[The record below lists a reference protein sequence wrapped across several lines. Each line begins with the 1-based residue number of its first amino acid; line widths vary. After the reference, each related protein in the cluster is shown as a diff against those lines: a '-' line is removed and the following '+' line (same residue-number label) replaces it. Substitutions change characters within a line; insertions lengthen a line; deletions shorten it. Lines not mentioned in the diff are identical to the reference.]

1 MSTYVETLLKIDP
14 EFFLKLKFKD
24 DGIKLWNS
32 LKCYNPIILS
42 GCTMNSIIKQKV
54 EDQISRWCANN
65 LVDGNYSL
73 VMCKSGTKGAYCAG
87 KDILIDDRIDNGNA
101 WMKNS
106 GVFYRY
112 EASRVDEIIDKVK
125 RDMDNQTCVASDTD
139 TIRKRQYETPN
150 DDDDGDGDGDHGD
163 DDMNMDDLDK
173 CELANK
179 TDELEE
185 AREVISQLSQ
195 EIADTSESL
204 EYVKRG
210 SKTFILRDKL
220 IIPGSAEHKYFYEYV
235 QFVIMLISEQL
246 FKERHKIPTTIIYP
260 DLLTVFSSDE
270 EIIESAFK
278 YSFKYFKDWYGKVHV
293 LMSHQLDVP
302 SDLDVLYSDGI
313 KSAKQQEYIQ
323 LMSRNYYLIYDILP
337 SEPERHPFRKYLQYL
352 ERADGIRILDDIF
365 RSYDHLRAY
374 SSAIDWL
381 RDVIKT
387 INNPQTDIK
396 LQIDSLKYHL
406 SKVMSD
412 PTGPQTIA
420 VNMVTGDQCKFS
432 TTCELH
438 GFVTQFKVD
447 DVPYAHNS
455 EFLKSEMYLLYPIWP
470 VSRGLL
476 LIALHCRDHLTHI
489 VKKILDSDG
498 RPLLKRLRDD
508 TTGDPRPVINS
519 AAQGRN
525 IPMLQRIVINV
536 YLIFLRDKAKWEP
549 GNTRQKDAI
558 DGCKGYVY
566 NQLLKF
572 LKDILKCSVFNDQDQ
587 YTPLVHLEKF
597 VKYVQELVDTG
608 FLSVPDQ
615 KVELM
620 CNLNQL
626 RNKSTLNSES
636 SITPLK
642 IEKNGSS
649 YACRVIKAIKLESH
663 ERDVNDTNRV
673 LYRFPQEHWEAV
685 DTTNINIMYLWE
697 GHDCK
702 SPEGCD
708 EENSSF
714 INKANVEELA
724 AFYYLASFATYS
736 DSDVKNVFMS
746 QLRSKGVGP
755 AHWGKHRRV
764 VKDNIMYMKNGD
776 IIGKVE
782 LTHGTKMIEWYAAFV
797 EKRIWSELLK
807 LCMYDII
814 YDGSVSFSFIRPFE
828 VYPINFKVHVNLF
841 FNTAGYCALPYC
853 RSQGFYKMRK
863 ERIDVRTAA
872 ICNMNCFTLHEYLR
886 QCCDGLESKKLKL
899 DCSIKELISFA
910 LALGGARLGKI
921 LQIMTK
927 DPESYLLRGL
937 PDLVLWKANVTD
949 ADFAGNSMGNRCG
962 TIDHQLK
969 DIVFHDTVF
978 AVEVKSH
985 HDTIKAPQ
993 VACLEMFRTIQI
1005 KSEVLKVENQVK
1017 ISCN

>member
-1 MSTYVETLLKIDP
+1 MRIYVETLLKIDP
-14 EFFLKLKFKD
+14 EFFLKLKFRD

-42 GCTMNSIIKQKV
+42 GCTMNTIIKQNV
-54 EDQISRWCANN
+54 EDQISKWCADK

-73 VMCKSGTKGAYCAG
+73 ILCKSGTKGTYCAG
-87 KDILIDDRIDNGNA
+87 KDILIDDRIDNGEA
-101 WMKNS
+101 WMKNN
-106 GVFYRY
+106 GIFYRY
-112 EASRVDEIIDKVK
+112 EASRVDEIINNVK
-125 RDMDNQTCVASDTD
+125 CDMQNQISVASDSN

-150 DDDDGDGDGDHGD
+150 DDDND
-163 DDMNMDDLDK
+163 DNDVNVNEQ
-173 CELANK
+173 ELADK
-179 TDELEE
+179 IDEIEE
-185 AREVISQLSQ
+185 VREAILQLSQ
-195 EIADTSESL
+195 EIVDSLESL
-204 EYVKRG
+204 EYDKRD

-220 IIPGSAEHKYFYEYV
+220 IISGSAEYKYFYEYV
-235 QFVIMLISEQL
+235 QFIIMLISEQL
-246 FKERHKIPTTIIYP
+246 FKERHKIPATVTYP
-260 DLLTVFSSDE
+260 DLLTVFSNDD
-270 EIIESAFK
+270 EIIECAFN
-278 YSFKYFKDWYGKVHV
+278 YSFKYFKDWAGQINMF
-293 LMSHQLDVP
+293 MSHQLQVP
-302 SDLDVLYSDGI
+302 SDPGILHSDSA

-352 ERADGIRILDDIF
+352 EKPDGIRILGDIF
-365 RSYDHLRAY
+365 RSYDHLCAY
-374 SSAIDWL
+374 SRAIDWL

-396 LQIDSLKYHL
+396 LQIDSLKHHL

-412 PTGPQTIA
+412 PTGPHTIV

-438 GFVTQFKVD
+438 GFVTQFKID
-447 DVPYAHNS
+447 DIPYAQNA

-476 LIALHCRDHLTHI
+476 LIALHCRDHLTQI
-489 VKKILDSDG
+489 LKKILDRDG
-498 RPLLKRLRDD
+498 RPLLKRLKDD
-508 TTGDPRPVINS
+508 TKGDPRPIINS
-519 AAQGRN
+519 AAQGSN
-525 IPMLQRIVINV
+525 IPMLQRIVMNL

-549 GNTRQKDAI
+549 GNTRQKEAI

-572 LKDILKCSVFNDQDQ
+572 LKDILKCSVFNDVDQ
-587 YTPLVHLEKF
+587 YTPLTHLEMF
-597 VKYVQELVDTG
+597 VKYVQDLVDTG

-626 RNKSTLNSES
+626 SNKSKLNSET

-642 IEKNGSS
+642 IEKNSSS
-649 YACRVIKAIKLESH
+649 YACRIIKAIKLEPH
-663 ERDVNDTNRV
+663 ERNSNDTNRV

-685 DTTNINIMYLWE
+685 DTTGINVMYLWE
-697 GHDCK
+697 GYDCK
-702 SPEGCD
+702 PPEGCD
-708 EENSSF
+708 EDDTSF

-736 DSDVKNVFMS
+736 DSNIKNVSMS

-764 VKDNIMYMKNGD
+764 VKDNIMYKKNGD

-782 LTHGTKMIEWYAAFV
+782 LTHGTKMIEWFAAFV

-828 VYPINFKVHVNLF
+828 VYPINFKVHINLF

-872 ICNMNCFTLHEYLR
+872 LSTMNCSTLQEYLQ

-910 LALGGARLGKI
+910 LALGGVRLGKI
-921 LQIMTK
+921 FQIMTK

-949 ADFAGNSMGNRCG
+949 ADFTGIPTENRNR
-962 TIDHQLK
+962 TQDYQLQ
-969 DIVFHDTVF
+969 DIAIHDTVF

-985 HDTIKAPQ
+985 SDTIKAPQ

-1005 KSEVLKVENQVK
+1005 KSEVLKVENHVK
-1017 ISCN
+1017 QPCN

>member
-1 MSTYVETLLKIDP
+1 MRTYIETLLKIDP
-14 EFFLKLKFKD
+14 EFFLKLKFRD

-42 GCTMNSIIKQKV
+42 GCTMNTIIKQNV
-54 EDQISRWCANN
+54 EDQISKWCADN
-65 LVDGNYSL
+65 LIDGNYSL
-73 VMCKSGTKGAYCAG
+73 IPCKSGTKGTYCAG
-87 KDILIDDRIDNGNA
+87 KDILIDDRIDNGDA
-101 WMKNS
+101 WMKNN
-106 GVFYRY
+106 GIFHRY
-112 EASRVDEIIDKVK
+112 EASRVDEIINNVK
-125 RDMDNQTCVASDTD
+125 RDMENQMCVASDCD

-150 DDDDGDGDGDHGD
+150 DDDDDND
-163 DDMNMDDLDK
+163 DNDVNEH
-173 CELANK
+173 ELADK
-179 TDELEE
+179 IDEIEE
-185 AREVISQLSQ
+185 AKEVISQLSQ
-195 EIADTSESL
+195 EIVDTSESL
-204 EYVKRG
+204 EYDKRD

-220 IIPGSAEHKYFYEYV
+220 IISGSAEYKYFYEYV

-246 FKERHKIPTTIIYP
+246 FKERHKIPTTITYP
-260 DLLTVFSSDE
+260 DLLTVFSNDD
-270 EIIESAFK
+270 EIIDSALK
-278 YSFKYFKDWYGKVHV
+278 YSFKYFKDWTSQINVF
-293 LMSHQLDVP
+293 MNHQLQVP
-302 SDLDVLYSDGI
+302 SDPSILHSDGA

-323 LMSRNYYLIYDILP
+323 LMNRNYYLIYDILP

-352 ERADGIRILDDIF
+352 EKPDGIRILDDIF

-396 LQIDSLKYHL
+396 LQIDSLKHHL

-412 PTGPQTIA
+412 PTGPHTIA

-438 GFVTQFKVD
+438 GFVTQFKID
-447 DVPYAHNS
+447 DIPYAQNS

-476 LIALHCRDHLTHI
+476 LIALHCRDHLTQI
-489 VKKILDSDG
+489 IKKILDRDG
-498 RPLLKRLRDD
+498 RPLLKRLKDD
-508 TTGDPRPVINS
+508 TTGDPRPIINS
-519 AAQGRN
+519 AAQGSN
-525 IPMLQRIVINV
+525 MPMLQRIVMNL

-549 GNTRQKDAI
+549 GNTRQKEAI

-572 LKDILKCSVFNDQDQ
+572 LKDILKCSVFNDVDQ
-587 YTPLVHLEKF
+587 YAPLTHLEMF
-597 VKYVQELVDTG
+597 VKYVQDLVDTG

-626 RNKSTLNSES
+626 SNKSKLNSES

-642 IEKNGSS
+642 IEKNSSS
-649 YACRVIKAIKLESH
+649 YACRIIKAIKLEPH
-663 ERDVNDTNRV
+663 ERDSNDTNRV
-673 LYRFPQEHWEAV
+673 LYRFPQEQWDAV
-685 DTTNINIMYLWE
+685 DTTGINTMYLWE
-697 GHDCK
+697 GYDCK
-702 SPEGCD
+702 PPEGCD
-708 EENSSF
+708 EDDTSF

-736 DSDVKNVFMS
+736 DSDIKNVSMS

-755 AHWGKHRRV
+755 THWGKHRRV
-764 VKDNIMYMKNGD
+764 VKDNIVYKKNGD

-782 LTHGTKMIEWYAAFV
+782 LTHGAKMIEWFAAFV

-828 VYPINFKVHVNLF
+828 VYPINFKVHINLF

-872 ICNMNCFTLHEYLR
+872 LSNMNCFALHEYLQ

-910 LALGGARLGKI
+910 LALGGVRLGKI

-949 ADFAGNSMGNRCG
+949 ADFTGIPTENRYR
-962 TIDHQLK
+962 TQDHQLQ
-969 DIVFHDTVF
+969 DIAFHDTVF

-985 HDTIKAPQ
+985 NDTIKAPQ

-1005 KSEVLKVENQVK
+1005 KSEVLKVENHVK
-1017 ISCN
+1017 